1 MELNKQT
8 IINELIKTQFVE
20 NYCRQKLTNKEID
33 IEEAIQHIY
42 LIICEI
48 EEDKLIKWYSEGG
61 INKIRQVIAGVIC
74 RQLNST
80 NSEFYY
86 TYVLK
91 NPDNIIRKRLK
102 NKYEQYDEENG
113 WNTTYKKGKAI
124 KDDYETLDIEFK
136 VNRTDNQLVK
146 ALNQLSDDDRSI
158 MIKYIECNNHYS
170 ELAREFN
177 LSVDLIKEKI
187 VNIREKINNIIKLN
201 NNQ

>member
-1 MELNKQT
+1 MELNKEV
-8 IINELIKTQFVE
+8 ILNELIQTKFVE
-20 NYCRQKLTNKEID
+20 NYCRLKLTNKEID

-48 EEDKLIKWYSEGG
+48 EEEKLIQWYAEGG
-61 INKIRQVIAGVIC
+61 INKIRQVVSGIIS

-80 NSEFYY
+80 NSEWFY

-91 NPDNIIRKRLK
+91 NPDNIIRKRIN
-102 NKYEQYDEENG
+102 NKYEHYDEENG
-113 WNTTYKKGKAI
+113 WSTTYKKGKAI

-136 VNRTDNQLVK
+136 VNRTDNELVK
-146 ALNQLSDDDRSI
+146 ALNQLSDEDRSI

-187 VNIREKINNIIKLN
+187 NEIREKINKILSI
-201 NNQ
+201 

>member
-1 MELNKQT
+1 MELNKEK
-8 IINELIKTQFVE
+8 IINELIETNFVE

-48 EEDKLIKWYSEGG
+48 EEEKLIQWYSEGG
-61 INKIRQVIAGVIC
+61 INKIRQVVSGIIS

-80 NSEFYY
+80 NSEFFY

-91 NPDNIIRKRLK
+91 NPDNILQKRLK
-102 NKYEQYDEENG
+102 SKYEYYDEENG
-113 WNTTYKKGKAI
+113 WAITYKKGKAI

-146 ALNQLSDDDRSI
+146 ALNQLSDEDRSI

-177 LSVDLIKEKI
+177 ISVDLVKEKI
-187 VNIREKINNIIKLN
+187 TEIRKEINNILN
-201 NNQ
+201 NNQL

>member
-1 MELNKQT
+1 MELSKEK
-8 IINELIKTQFVE
+8 IIKELIETQFVE
-20 NYCRQKLTNKEID
+20 NYCRQKLTNKEIE

-48 EEDKLIKWYSEGG
+48 EEEKLINWYSEGG
-61 INKIRQVIAGVIC
+61 INKIRQVVSGIIS

-80 NSEFYY
+80 NSEFFY

-91 NPDNIIRKRLK
+91 NPDNIIRKRLN
-102 NKYEQYDEENG
+102 NKYEKYDEENG
-113 WNTTYKKGKAI
+113 WSTNYKKGKAI

-136 VNRTDNQLVK
+136 VNRTDNEIVK
-146 ALNQLSDDDRSI
+146 ALNQLSDEDRSI

-177 LSVDLIKEKI
+177 ISVDLVKEKI
-187 VNIREKINNIIKLN
+187 NEIREKINNILN
-201 NNQ
+201 NNQL

>member
-1 MELNKQT
+1 MELNKEV
-8 IINELIKTQFVE
+8 ILNELIETKFVE
-20 NYCRQKLTNKEID
+20 NYCRLKLTNKEID
-33 IEEAIQHIY
+33 VEEAIQHIY

-48 EEDKLIKWYSEGG
+48 EEEKLIQWYNEGG
-61 INKIRQVIAGVIC
+61 INKIRQVVSGIIS

-91 NPDNIIRKRLK
+91 NTDNIIRKRIN
-102 NKYEQYDEENG
+102 NKYEKYDEENG
-113 WNTTYKKGKAI
+113 WTTTYKKGKAI

-136 VNRTDNQLVK
+136 VNRTDNELVK
-146 ALNQLSDDDRSI
+146 ALNQLSDEDRSI

-177 LSVDLIKEKI
+177 LSVDLVKEKI
-187 VNIREKINNIIKLN
+187 VIIRNKIKEKL
-201 NNQ
+201 

>member
-1 MELNKQT
+1 MELNKEV
-8 IINELIKTQFVE
+8 ILNELIATKFVE
-20 NYCRQKLTNKEID
+20 NYCRLKLTNKEID

-48 EEDKLIKWYSEGG
+48 EEEKLIQWYNEGG
-61 INKIRQVIAGVIC
+61 INKIRQVVSGIIS

-91 NPDNIIRKRLK
+91 KPDNILQKRIN
-102 NKYEQYDEENG
+102 NKYEYYDEENG
-113 WNTTYKKGKAI
+113 WATTYKKGKAI

-136 VNRTDNQLVK
+136 VNRTDNELVK
-146 ALNQLSDDDRSI
+146 ALNQLSDEDRSI

-177 LSVDLIKEKI
+177 LSVDLVKEKI
-187 VNIREKINNIIKLN
+187 NEIRKKINKINK
-201 NNQ
+201 

>member
-1 MELNKQT
+1 MELNKEN
-8 IINELIKTQFVE
+8 IIKELIETQFVE
-20 NYCRQKLTNKEID
+20 NYCRQKLTNKEIPID
-33 IEEAIQHIY
+33 EAIQHIY

-48 EEDKLIKWYSEGG
+48 EENKLIQWYNEGG
-61 INKIRQVIAGVIC
+61 INKIRQVVSGIIS

-80 NSEFYY
+80 NSEWYY

-91 NPDNIIRKRLK
+91 SPDNILRKRLK
-102 NKYEQYDEENG
+102 NKYEHYDEEKG
-113 WNTTYKKGKAI
+113 WNTTYKKGKAM
-124 KDDYETLDIEFK
+124 KDDFETLDIEYK

-146 ALNQLSDDDRSI
+146 ALNQLSDEDRSI

-177 LSVDLIKEKI
+177 LSVDLIKDKI
-187 VNIREKINNIIKLN
+187 NNIREKINNKLN

>member
-1 MELNKQT
+1 MELNKEK
-8 IINELIKTQFVE
+8 ILNELIETKFVE
-20 NYCRQKLTNKEID
+20 NYCRLKLTNKEID

-48 EEDKLIKWYSEGG
+48 DEEKLIQWYNEGG
-61 INKIRQVIAGVIC
+61 INKIRQVVSGIIS

-91 NPDNIIRKRLK
+91 NPDNILQKRLK
-102 NKYEQYDEENG
+102 SKYEYYDEENG
-113 WNTTYKKGKAI
+113 WAITYKKGKAI

-146 ALNQLSDDDRSI
+146 ALNQLSDEDRSI

-187 VNIREKINNIIKLN
+187 NEIRGKINKIIK
-201 NNQ
+201 

>member
-1 MELNKQT
+1 MELNKEV
-8 IINELIKTQFVE
+8 ILNELIETKFVE

-42 LIICEI
+42 LIICEL
-48 EEDKLIKWYSEGG
+48 EEEKLIQWYNEGG
-61 INKIRQVIAGVIC
+61 INKIRQVVSGIIS

-80 NSEFYY
+80 NSEFFY
-86 TYVLK
+86 TYILK
-91 NPDNIIRKRLK
+91 NPDNIIRKRIN
-102 NKYEQYDEENG
+102 NKYEKYDEENG
-113 WNTTYKKGKAI
+113 WIPTYKKGKSI

-136 VNRTDNQLVK
+136 VNRTDNELVK
-146 ALNQLSDDDRSI
+146 ALNQLSDEDRSI

-177 LSVDLIKEKI
+177 ISVDLVKEKI
-187 VNIREKINNIIKLN
+187 NEIREKINNILN